1 MKVIFLD
8 FDGVITTLKS
18 GWKLD
23 NEKQLLIKQIC
34 DSTGAKIVIS
44 SSWRRYD
51 LGRTIA
57 CLENHHKNSFVLFD
71 YLIDVTAIMY
81 SFKHG
86 ERENHYKAP
95 RGVEI
100 QQWLEE
106 HEEVTNYVILDD
118 DTDILL
124 AQKPYFI
131 KTNVYYGIY
140 PKDVKRAI
148 KILSSDKT
156 NKSIF

>member
-18 GWKLD
+18 GWRLD

-34 DSTGAKIVIS
+34 DATCAKIVMS
-44 SSWRRYD
+44 SSWRWYS
-51 LGRTIA
+51 LEKTIEY
-57 CLENHHKNSFVLFD
+57 LKGHDKHPFILFD
-71 YLIDVTAIMY
+71 YLIDVTSRMY

-86 ERENHYKAP
+86 EREKHYTIP

-100 QQWLEE
+100 QRWLEE
-106 HEEVTNYVILDD
+106 HDEVTNYVILDD
-118 DTDILL
+118 DTDMLL

-131 KTNVYYGIY
+131 KTSGCYGIY
-140 PKDVKRAI
+140 PKDVKKAI
-148 KILSSDKT
+148 KILSMDKT
-156 NKSIF
+156 NKRIF